1 MCDEENSDFSLTNF
15 PEKNSENITQTGH
28 EEISQSSTD
37 STKLKLEQ
45 SSEAEKLVRKTSV
58 ASKTTELDEKKAK
71 MLAFLKNTVG
81 CDKFKDYSEWQEA
94 GRFLR
99 LAEKLGKEQFLYRLE
114 KILEDPFKAKNSNKL
129 SYLRKEIEAF
139 IHSPII
145 SKTEK
150 YSV

>member
-1 MCDEENSDFSLTNF
+1 MCDDENSDFSLKNF
-15 PEKNSENITQTGH
+15 SEKNSENITQTGH
-28 EEISQSSTD
+28 EEISQSSAD
-37 STKLKLEQ
+37 STKLKFEQ

-129 SYLRKEIEAF
+129 AYLRKEIEAF

-145 SKTEK
+145 PKTEK
-150 YSV
+150 FSV